1 MGFSPSR
8 RIMPCVGFCLNSFIY
23 GESHTKQNVP
33 YLWVSCLYSHLGLQV
48 GNWDWWPGDWAT
60 WLWMCLSLRGTVC
73 YCWWECAPKPVPFE
87 TGAPYPHPER
97 PEKHEVKV
105 LEWRSLT
112 LKGGPGWSQSNRPG
126 SGRVRSCQPPMPQS
140 EMELWGP
147 LNHPLTQDEML
158 CFSFTRFPK

>member
-73 YCWWECAPKPVPFE
+73 YLLVGVCPQACAFWDRSPLPPPREAREAWGEGAGMEVTHSEGRAWMKSVKPTRLRQSEKLPAPHATVRDGVV
-87 TGAPYPHPER
+87 GAPEPPAD
-97 PEKHEVKV
+97 
-105 LEWRSLT
+105 S
-112 LKGGPGWSQSNRPG
+112 GWN
-126 SGRVRSCQPPMPQS
+126 VM
-140 EMELWGP
+140 
-147 LNHPLTQDEML
+147 
-158 CFSFTRFPK
+158 F